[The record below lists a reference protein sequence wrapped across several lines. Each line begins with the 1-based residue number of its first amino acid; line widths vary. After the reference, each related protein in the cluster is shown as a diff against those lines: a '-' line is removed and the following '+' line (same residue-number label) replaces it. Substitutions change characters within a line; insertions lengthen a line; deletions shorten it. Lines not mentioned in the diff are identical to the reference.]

1 MSTHPIPDIPQA
13 LQSPYSGPLQA
24 RGQFPLP
31 LTSDEPGVT
40 DVRTQSQAVWIYL
53 CAILQYYEDD
63 MAAREGTLYGGK
75 TQRPSALIL
84 YTMGHV
90 NPASRNITRC
100 NGITSSGRCHGLLP
114 ETTLVRTSF
123 AATTRSRVRTT
134 FQNWNR

>member
-40 DVRTQSQAVWIYL
+40 DVRTWSQAVWIYL

-63 MAAREGTLYGGK
+63 MAAQEGTLYGGK
-75 TQRPSALIL
+75 TWRPSALIL
-84 YTMGHV
+84 YIMEHV
-90 NPASRNITRC
+90 NP
-100 NGITSSGRCHGLLP
+100 GLP
-114 ETTLVRTSF
+114 EHYQVQWHNIVGKTPWL
-123 AATTRSRVRTT
+123 AT
-134 FQNWNR
+134 